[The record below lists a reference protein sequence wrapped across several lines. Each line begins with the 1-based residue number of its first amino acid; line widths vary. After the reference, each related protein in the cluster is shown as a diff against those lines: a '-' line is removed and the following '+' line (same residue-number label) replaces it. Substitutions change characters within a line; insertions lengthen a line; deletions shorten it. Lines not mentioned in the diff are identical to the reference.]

1 MARPMVTM
9 AVFLLAFSLFGQMLM
24 STGVAAT
31 IGIDT
36 NVGAEETTSEVTAA
50 ANESTETGSSTGDT
64 LFGLYNVLS
73 VQIGDILNILNPGMT
88 MLENAGVPDP
98 IVNSLLQPLATVI
111 KAIGI
116 ISFLRGWDL

>member
-31 IGIDT
+31 IGLDT
-36 NVGAEETTSEVTAA
+36 NVGGEETTDEVTKAA
-50 ANESTETGSSTGDT
+50 EEDVETGSSTGDT
-64 LFGLYNVLS
+64 LFGLYNVLG
-73 VQIGDILNILNPGMT
+73 VQIGNILDILNPGMT
-88 MLENAGVPDP
+88 MLKNAGVPAP

-111 KAIGI
+111 KAIGV